1 MARALNSGGL
11 SEAAFLA
18 AMVDDD
24 GDTVLEMAATHGR
37 MDVLRYLVEDLRL
50 DINQPNRIGSLPFPS
65 ILHLV
70 VSDSSMLATAYLG
83 VRH

>member
-50 DINQPNRIGSLPFPS
+50 DINQPNRIGSLAFPS
-65 ILHLV
+65 ILRLV
-70 VSDSSMLATAYLG
+70 GSDSSMLATTYLG
-83 VRH
+83 VGH

>member
-1 MARALNSGGL
+1 
-11 SEAAFLA
+11 
-18 AMVDDD
+18 
-24 GDTVLEMAATHGR
+24 

-65 ILHLV
+65 ILHLLG
-70 VSDSSMLATAYLG
+70 SDSSTLVTAYLG